1 MLFSIVTDMSVTMI
15 ECTKVDDLIEG
26 VVPHLVDAGLLI
38 LQYVDDAIL
47 FMEHDLEKAK
57 NMK

>member
-1 MLFSIVTDMSVTMI
+1 MLFSILTDMSVTMI
-15 ECTKVDDLIEG
+15 ECAKVDDLIEG

-47 FMEHDLEKAK
+47 FMEQDLEKAK